1 MNNCSYHEQ
10 IVAFIDILEFK
21 EMIGK
26 HRGSDALTKIK
37 ELEGIIKLVITRN
50 FNDSDE
56 RTTQI

>member
-1 MNNCSYHEQ
+1 
-10 IVAFIDILEFK
+10 
-21 EMIGK
+21 MIGK

-56 RTTQI
+56 RTT